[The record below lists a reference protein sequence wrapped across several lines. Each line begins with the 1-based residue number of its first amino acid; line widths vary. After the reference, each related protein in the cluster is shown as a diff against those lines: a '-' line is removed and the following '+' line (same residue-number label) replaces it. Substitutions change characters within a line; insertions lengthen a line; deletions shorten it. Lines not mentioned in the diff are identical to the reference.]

1 MFYGID
7 MNAEIQ
13 FSFRKYD
20 TRLATNGDLRD
31 DTQNKAFVTLTKV
44 LLDNLGFLQK
54 LTAKFKYRYIFNE
67 SNLLFREYRTNR
79 YDAVLE
85 ARF

>member
-1 MFYGID
+1 MFYGIEMD
-7 MNAEIQ
+7 AEIH

-20 TRLATNGDLRD
+20 TCLATNGDLRD
-31 DTQNKAFVTLTKV
+31 HTQNKAFVTFTKV
-44 LLDNLGFLQK
+44 VLDKLGFLQK

-67 SNLLFREYRTNR
+67 SNLLFCEYRTNR
-79 YDAVLE
+79 YDADLE

>member
-1 MFYGID
+1 
-7 MNAEIQ
+7 
-13 FSFRKYD
+13 
-20 TRLATNGDLRD
+20 
-31 DTQNKAFVTLTKV
+31 VTLSKV
-44 LLDNLGFLQK
+44 LLDKLGFLQK
-54 LTAKFKYRYIFNE
+54 LTAKFNYRYIFNE